1 MKKELLF
8 LTNVSRASRYTLGTR
23 RRKGEAEEL
32 KKKKKKDDFGEVMR
46 RRKRGEE
53 DVVGEEESKENLQT
67 YLIPYT
73 QKYLKMYY
81 RSKHTIQ

>member
-32 KKKKKKDDFGEVMR
+32 KKKKKKMILGR
-46 RRKRGEE
+46 
-53 DVVGEEESKENLQT
+53 
-67 YLIPYT
+67 
-73 QKYLKMYY
+73 
-81 RSKHTIQ
+81 

>member
-32 KKKKKKDDFGEVMR
+32 KKKKKWWFWGGDEKKEKGR
-46 RRKRGEE
+46 RGCGGGGGKKGK
-53 DVVGEEESKENLQT
+53 SPNL
-67 YLIPYT
+67 P
-73 QKYLKMYY
+73 
-81 RSKHTIQ
+81 HTIHTKISQNVL

>member
-32 KKKKKKDDFGEVMR
+32 KKKKKGDFGEAMR

-53 DVVGEEESKENLQT
+53 GVVGEEESKENLQT

-81 RSKHTIQ
+81 RSKHNIQ